1 MKYEK
6 KFWNDKSRK
15 KNEKILKD
23 EYHRNKK
30 YNNDGYKS
38 QNNKLNSTKSNYT
51 SFSHNLKKKNYDD
64 VKNNLSD
71 KRNNKNEYSKS
82 FKKTMRNQKLNMPC
96 NNLKNNNSFHK
107 EKYIRSSGEKSSKF
121 NFYSNY
127 NNNSDNYNN
136 HINNNN
142 YNNNSNDNNN
152 SSNYYSNSSDNNNND
167 TNINLNE
174 KSINSELNNLNKDLY
189 NLIYCTSKNEEN
201 NSNMINMTSINNN
214 VNNYNIQETNNMNMI
229 INGGVSKS
237 DNDLSNTSVT
247 NKNDELIYQNYLK
260 MQQYNNANN
269 DYKTSFN
276 NFYNSHNININNNM
290 NTKNK
295 NCNNTWPPNNEN
307 NNVLNKLA
315 DIRNIPFN
323 NLDNGNSNFYVN
335 DKTTM
340 IINDLKKCLINN
352 ESNSHSKS
360 NHMLNELTVDYAE
373 KSFPNENSKNYLN
386 NIVTTSK
393 INNNKTLDEYNNN
406 NNNNGFFTLN
416 NENVHNYLQNKE
428 EMQYNSTYNFI
439 SNDNKSLQESSI
451 SNESSVVDI
460 SEYGN
465 RDKTICNGKIF
476 PKSKI
481 EESLRVL
488 NTLQFDIER
497 VCCYIKHFI
506 DPPEQLFQ
514 IMTNVFLD
522 KTVTIN
528 SKIAI
533 FYVYNHLIQEL
544 RNNYKND
551 INIYN
556 SIAEKGLQIFVIPV
570 LRYILDE
577 QVNIEIINKFYR
589 CISIWNERNVYS
601 KIVCEQLKSLQKNLH
616 RNVDINLKH
625 SSNQAHSLLSNEFS
639 KFLPIN
645 FILKMPS
652 INNEHK
658 KALED
663 KILNALF
670 NNLSKETLK
679 SFDNNDIEEA
689 SKISD
694 KVMRIFGQEL
704 ILINSQM
711 LELSSL
717 ISDNNENLIKL
728 QNSMEKLKE

>member
-15 KNEKILKD
+15 KNEKTLKD
-23 EYHRNKK
+23 EHHRSNKK

-38 QNNKLNSTKSNYT
+38 QNSKLNSTKSNYT
-51 SFSHNLKKKNYDD
+51 SFSYNLKKKNNYDD
-64 VKNNLSD
+64 MKNKLSD
-71 KRNNKNEYSKS
+71 KRNNKNEFLQS
-82 FKKTMRNQKLNMPC
+82 FKKTMRNQKLNMSD
-96 NNLKNNNSFHK
+96 NNSKNNNSFYK
-107 EKYIRSSGEKSSKF
+107 EKYIRSSGEKSMKF
-121 NFYSNY
+121 NFYGNY
-127 NNNSDNYNN
+127 NNSNNNNYNSDNYNN
-136 HINNNN
+136 SNDNN
-142 YNNNSNDNNN
+142 YNNN
-152 SSNYYSNSSDNNNND
+152 SNYYSNSSDNNNDNNVD
-167 TNINLNE
+167 SNKKDINVE
-174 KSINSELNNLNKDLY
+174 SSILNKDMY
-189 NLIYCTSKNEEN
+189 NLMYYPSSIEEN
-201 NSNMINMTSINNN
+201 NLNMINMGPVNNN
-214 VNNYNIQETNNMNMI
+214 VNNYNNQEENNMGMV
-229 INGGVSKS
+229 INGVVSKS
-237 DNDLSNTSVT
+237 DNNLSNEYIT
-247 NKNDELIYQNYLK
+247 NKNDELIYQNYLQ
-260 MQQYNNANN
+260 MQKYNNANN
-269 DYKTSFN
+269 DFKTSFN
-276 NFYNSHNININNNM
+276 NFYNSYKINNM
-290 NTKNK
+290 NNDMNIKNK
-295 NCNNTWPPNNEN
+295 NCNNTWPPDNEN
-307 NNVLNKLA
+307 DNVLNKLS

-323 NLDNGNSNFYVN
+323 NSNNGNKNFCVN

-340 IINDLKKCLINN
+340 IINELKKCLNNN
-352 ESNSHSKS
+352 ESNVYSENNNK
-360 NHMLNELTVDYAE
+360 LNELTNDYAE
-373 KSFPNENSKNYLN
+373 KNFANENSKFFLN
-386 NIVTTSK
+386 NIASTNK
-393 INNNKTLDEYNNN
+393 INNNKILNEYNDNSNN
-406 NNNNGFFTLN
+406 NFFTLN
-416 NENVHNYLQNKE
+416 NENTAYLQNNKE
-428 EMQYNSTYNFI
+428 MTYNNRYNYI
-439 SNDNKSLQESSI
+439 LNDNKSLQESSI
-451 SNESSVVDI
+451 SNESSVEDVNDYDNI
-460 SEYGN
+460 
-465 RDKTICNGKIF
+465 DKANCNERIF

-488 NTLQFDIER
+488 NTLQVDIER

-522 KTVTIN
+522 KTVTLN

-551 INIYN
+551 LNKYN
-556 SIAEKGLQIFVIPV
+556 SISEKGLQIFVIPV

-577 QVNIEIINKFYR
+577 KINIEMINKFYR
-589 CISIWNERNVYS
+589 CISIWNERNIYS
-601 KIVCEQLKSLQKNLH
+601 KIVCDQLKSLQKNPHKKIDLK
-616 RNVDINLKH
+616 LKH
-625 SSNQAHSLLSNEFS
+625 LVNQAHSLLSNEFS
-639 KFLPIN
+639 KFLPLN

-663 KILNALF
+663 KILNTLF

-717 ISDNNENLIKL
+717 ISDNHENLIKL